1 MKPLTV
7 VLIAFLVLLPG
18 VEANPIALAAETNTS
33 AVVEFEGTVV
43 PSREAEITPIVSG
56 WLNKINFAPGQYVRE
71 GDVLFEFN
79 QTPARLRIKL
89 AEAQL
94 AGARASLKN
103 AEAKLAR
110 ATKLKSRNIV
120 SEADLDQAEAAR
132 DLADANVEQAEVTID
147 LNGLGLMQMTQK
159 APFSGM
165 MSEPLVK
172 ENGWKDVG
180 GSGRDGITM
189 AVLTQ
194 LDPIWIASEVP
205 YSIYAERRKIFKTDE
220 ATKNGL
226 VLQIILPEG
235 EIYPHEGRLVSGGY
249 KFDEDT
255 QKLKV
260 WAEFANPDLLLRPG
274 LKVTLRSRL
283 ATSNGG

>member
-1 MKPLTV
+1 MNFLAV
-7 VLIAFLVLLPG
+7 VVIAFLGLLPG
-18 VEANPIALAAETNTS
+18 LDANTIALAAETNTS

-56 WLNKINFAPGQYVRE
+56 WLENINFVPGQIVRK
-71 GDVLFEFN
+71 GDVLFEFHKLPS
-79 QTPARLRIKL
+79 QLRIKL

-94 AGARASLKN
+94 AAALASLSS
-103 AEAKLAR
+103 AEAKLTR

-120 SEADLDQAEAAR
+120 SVADFDLAKAAR
-132 DLADANVEQAEVTID
+132 DMADAIVEQAKATIG
-147 LNGLGLMQMTQK
+147 LNELGLMQMTQI

-172 ENGWKDVG
+172 ENGWKDIG

-194 LDPIWIASEVP
+194 LDPILVASEVP
-205 YSIYAERRKIFKTDE
+205 YSIYAARRKIFKTDE
-220 ATKNGL
+220 AIVNGL
-226 VLQIILPEG
+226 VLQIILPGG
-235 EIYPHEGRLVSGGY
+235 EIYPHEGKLVSGGY

-260 WAEFANPDLLLRPG
+260 WAEFANPDRLLRPG
-274 LKVTLRSRL
+274 LKVTIRSRL
-283 ATSNGG
+283 ATSNPD

>member
-1 MKPLTV
+1 MNSLTI

-18 VEANPIALAAETNTS
+18 LNANTIALAAETNTS

-56 WLNKINFAPGQYVRE
+56 WLENINFVPGQIVRK
-71 GDVLFEFN
+71 GDVLFEFHKLPS
-79 QTPARLRIKL
+79 QLRIKL

-94 AGARASLKN
+94 AAALASLN
-103 AEAKLAR
+103 SAEAKLAR

-120 SEADLDQAEAAR
+120 SVADFDLAKAAR
-132 DLADANVEQAEVTID
+132 DMADAIVEQAKATIG
-147 LNGLGLMQMTQK
+147 LNELGLMQMTQI

-172 ENGWKDVG
+172 ENGWKDIG

-194 LDPIWIASEVP
+194 LDPILVASEVP
-205 YSIYAERRKIFKTDE
+205 YSIYAARRKIFKTDE
-220 ATKNGL
+220 AIVNGL
-226 VLQIILPEG
+226 VLQIILPGG
-235 EIYPHEGRLVSGGY
+235 EIYPHEGKLVSGGY

-260 WAEFANPDLLLRPG
+260 WAEFANPDRLLRPG
-274 LKVTLRSRL
+274 LKVTIRSRL
-283 ATSNGG
+283 ATSNPD

>member
-1 MKPLTV
+1 MNSLTI

-18 VEANPIALAAETNTS
+18 LNANTIALAAETNTS

-56 WLNKINFAPGQYVRE
+56 WLENINFVPGQIVRK
-71 GDVLFEFN
+71 GDVLFEFHKLPS
-79 QTPARLRIKL
+79 QLRIKL

-94 AGARASLKN
+94 AAALASLSS

-120 SEADLDQAEAAR
+120 SVADFDLAKAAR
-132 DLADANVEQAEVTID
+132 DMADAIVEQAKATIG
-147 LNGLGLMQMTQK
+147 LNELGLMQMTQI

-172 ENGWKDVG
+172 ENGWKDIG

-194 LDPIWIASEVP
+194 LDPIWVASEVP
-205 YSIYAERRKIFKTDE
+205 YSVYIERRKIFKTDE
-220 ATKNGL
+220 ATAKGV
-226 VLQIILPEG
+226 VLQIILPGG
-235 EIYPHEGRLVSGGY
+235 EIYPHEGRLISGGY

-255 QKLKV
+255 QKIKV
-260 WAEFANPDLLLRPG
+260 WAEFANPDRLLRPG
-274 LKVTLRSRL
+274 LKVTIRSRL
-283 ATSNGG
+283 ATSNPD